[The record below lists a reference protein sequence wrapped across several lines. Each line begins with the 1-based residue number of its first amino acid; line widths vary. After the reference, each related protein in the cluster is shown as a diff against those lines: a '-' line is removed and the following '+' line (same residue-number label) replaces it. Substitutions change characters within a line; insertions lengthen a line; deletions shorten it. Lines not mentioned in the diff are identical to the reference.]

1 MEAMRNCTDFAPKQ
15 GHPGKGH
22 EYEVNDDRATKE
34 EEEEEEEKEEEEGA
48 SNIDDTNNSAWGSA
62 SPPLLRR
69 TMRTLSTSKE
79 QIEELLTKT
88 YETIEPSPS
97 ST

>member
-1 MEAMRNCTDFAPKQ
+1 MGAMRNCTDFAPKQ
-15 GHPGKGH
+15 GHPGKEQ

-34 EEEEEEEKEEEEGA
+34 EEEEEEEEEENA
-48 SNIDDTNNSAWGSA
+48 SNVDDTNNSAWGSA

-79 QIEELLTKT
+79 QIEELLN
-88 YETIEPSPS
+88 ISRG
-97 ST
+97 